1 MSKKYINN
9 IFKYIFLLI
18 SSSFII
24 LKSNKKKLLN
34 IFERGVNM
42 KKILLSVGVM
52 VISLFGF
59 IGFNQMSLAAPA
71 GPEIVRVDGVLR
83 NARVLK
89 FYIPTITSGNL
100 PLQAIYVRSEDQATF
115 DYSWGA
121 DRISQTNTDTF
132 QVEFDAQYYLDY
144 VDNDSNI
151 GKYLYFYA
159 VYNDGSESQRI
170 PVRIDDRELATE
182 KENAKNQI
190 SNLENLTHPQIED
203 FLTQVNNQTS
213 TPEVEQILNTALLQD
228 AKQGANNQLQSNAN
242 TEKAAI
248 DQLPGLTSEQKAA
261 LKDQI
266 DQILQTGL
274 TAINNAT
281 TPAAAQQALQDATN
295 QINQIVANAQLQ
307 NSKNQASDQL
317 KNHAN
322 NQKAA
327 IDQLP
332 GLTNEQKTALKNQ
345 VDQILQTGLTAINN
359 ATTPAAV
366 QQALQDAINRMNQV
380 KPSDPLQASKDQAS
394 SQLQNQAAQQKAAI
408 DQMPGLTGEQK
419 AALKNQI
426 DQILQAGL
434 TAINGATTPT
444 AVQQALQGAT
454 NQINQVGANAQLQNS
469 KNLASEQLKNHAA
482 KQKAAIDQMP
492 GLTSEQKAALK
503 NQIDQ
508 ILQAGLTAINDATTP
523 TAVQQALEEA
533 IDQMNQV
540 MLDPQ
545 LQSINSQAN
554 QNGNGR
560 ANLNAQFPKTNENTQ
575 ETKVLKVWGGLLITI
590 IIGGAAIKYRRKNL
604 FV

>member
-1 MSKKYINN
+1 
-9 IFKYIFLLI
+9 
-18 SSSFII
+18 
-24 LKSNKKKLLN
+24 
-34 IFERGVNM
+34 M

-281 TPAAAQQALQDATN
+281 TSAAAQQALQDATN

>member
-1 MSKKYINN
+1 
-9 IFKYIFLLI
+9 
-18 SSSFII
+18 
-24 LKSNKKKLLN
+24 
-34 IFERGVNM
+34 M